1 MFPCAFSKFVLIM
14 VDLAKNL
21 SLLWVSKLMIF
32 RFLVLEG
39 RRKLNII
46 FVEKHLPFAN
56 LLPDPEVINGG
67 FSGI

>member
-1 MFPCAFSKFVLIM
+1 M

-39 RRKLNII
+39 RRKLNLII

-56 LLPDPEVINGG
+56 LLK
-67 FSGI
+67 S